1 MRRTEKQ
8 IKKRNRWTYRLIAIA
23 VMVAAMAGLLSQTVF
38 AQNSYVITD
47 GGNVT
52 VYKTFSSDPD
62 VVLNEAGIELSEED
76 TYTTTYHDGG
86 YCIDIQRM
94 QTVTVVN
101 QGNRS
106 VMNTYGETVSEL
118 LDRMGIELGEDDV
131 LSCDVD
137 MKTYDGMTVKVIHK
151 DVQLLQYEEKIPYE
165 TKYYEDP
172 ELAPGEEIVLIE
184 GMDGLVRYNAEVT
197 YENGVEVSREILEE
211 DVLTDSVTK
220 LVVRGPN
227 RQITSQ
233 PGQNKEGSRNDGET
247 EPTSAPDNGATE
259 PTGNNTP
266 TTAVPTTPTETTAAP
281 SAPSASGGTLTTS
294 SGMTYTYTEAIT
306 VSCTAYSCGGSPGY
320 TYSGTLAR
328 VGAVAVDPNY
338 IPLGTRM
345 YIVSNDGQYVYGYCV
360 AEDIGG
366 GIKGYKVDLYFDTF
380 AECYQ
385 FGVRT
390 CTAYILK

>member
-8 IKKRNRWTYRLIAIA
+8 TKTRKRWIYRLIAIA
-23 VMVAAMAGLLSQTVF
+23 VMAAALAGLLSQTVF

-52 VYKTFSSDPD
+52 VYKSFSTDPD
-62 VVLNEAGIELSEED
+62 VVLDEAGIELSEED
-76 TYTTTYHDGG
+76 TYTTTYNDGG

-118 LDRMGIELGEDDV
+118 LDRMGIELCEDDV

-137 MKTYDGMTVKVIHK
+137 MKTYDGMTVKVVRR

-184 GMDGLVRYNAEVT
+184 GVDGLVRYDAEVT
-197 YENGVEVSREILEE
+197 YENGVEVAREILEE
-211 DVLTDSVTK
+211 DVLTDSVTR

-233 PGQNKEGSRNDGET
+233 PGQNKENAKNEEEEEPTSGSGNGTT
-247 EPTSAPDNGATE
+247 EPTE
-259 PTGNNTP
+259 NNTP
-266 TTAVPTTPTETTAAP
+266 TTAVPTTPTETTTAP
-281 SAPSASGGTLTTS
+281 SAPSASGNTLTTS
-294 SGMTYTYTEAIT
+294 SGMTYTYTEALT

-366 GIKGYKVDLYFDTF
+366 GIKGYKIDLYFDTF